1 MLRVSS
7 FNIKNDYNK
16 YNVSKTN
23 EIYNYLVNNNID
35 ILCLQEVYSKVDKDL
50 KKILDN
56 KYSYYGNYRF
66 YIKFLFNIINEK
78 NPIISSY
85 PILFHKTYHMPHLP
99 SLLKRIVTLNVIEY
113 KNYKISIYNT
123 HLDYKY
129 EKVKLRQLNY
139 LYRLIAKDNNL
150 IILMGDFNLKNNK
163 DIFNKFCS
171 LLEKKGIN
179 RVEFNDRTFKESRC
193 HREIDHIFI
202 SNKFF
207 LVNHKIIKDLKISDH
222 YPILVDIDF

>member
-129 EKVKLRQLNY
+129 DKVKLRQLNY
-139 LYRLIAKDNNL
+139 LYKLIAKDNNL

-179 RVEFNDRTFKESRC
+179 RVEFNDRTFKESRY
-193 HREIDHIFI
+193 HREIDHVFI